1 MDVYSRVFHCCVMGV
16 YWRVFHCCVMGVY
29 ILRDVPLLRD
39 GCVLT
44 GVPLLCDGCV
54 YTHGCSTVVGWVCI
68 YSRVFRCCGMGVYIV
83 TGVPLLRDRDVY
95 THGCSTALGWVC
107 IKSYIYIYTHGCS
120 TALGWVCTCHT
131 EQPWTPPVFQ
141 TRTLHTWRP
150 VPWQPSTRKQCSVK
164 PVQPLLFVLMFF
176 SAVHTSTTTK
186 TWVAYGNSHLVCV

>member
-1 MDVYSRVFHCCVMGV
+1 MD
-16 YWRVFHCCVMGVY
+16 VY

-107 IKSYIYIYTHGCS
+107 IKSYIYIHSRVFHCTGMGVYLSYRTAMNTACVPDPYPPYLTTGSLATKHKKAVFCKTS
-120 TALGWVCTCHT
+120 TAPFICFDVLLGRAH
-131 EQPWTPPVFQ
+131 QHNNKDLS
-141 TRTLHTWRP
+141 RLR
-150 VPWQPSTRKQCSVK
+150 
-164 PVQPLLFVLMFF
+164 
-176 SAVHTSTTTK
+176 
-186 TWVAYGNSHLVCV
+186 